1 MTYDLRLI
9 VHWLQANK
17 IFSIIDKTEIVLFC
31 ISGQKITPTTH
42 TRSIGNLMDQ
52 QLSWDQHLKMLKQK
66 LGRADGLL
74 TKVCYY

>member
-1 MTYDLRLI
+1 
-9 VHWLQANK
+9 
-17 IFSIIDKTEIVLFC
+17 
-31 ISGQKITPTTH
+31 
-42 TRSIGNLMDQ
+42 MDQ